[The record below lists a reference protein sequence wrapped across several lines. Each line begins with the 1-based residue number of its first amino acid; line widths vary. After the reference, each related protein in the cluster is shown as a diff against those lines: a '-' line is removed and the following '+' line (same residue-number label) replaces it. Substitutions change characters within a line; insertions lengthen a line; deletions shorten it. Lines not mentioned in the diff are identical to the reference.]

1 MSRFLKL
8 SNRIV
13 NTALIQHVYFD
24 KTAGKYSIHLAG
36 SSTQGLFILGSGNIS
51 SYGNEIYATKEEHPA
66 SYEAI
71 ERWYNSVE
79 CVSNKNNKD

>member
-1 MSRFLKL
+1 MSKFLKL

-13 NTALIQHVYFD
+13 NTALIQYVHFD

-36 SSTQGLFILGSGNIS
+36 TSTNGYFILGSGNIS
-51 SYGNEIYATKEEHPA
+51 SYSNEIYATKEEHPA

-71 ERWYNSVE
+71 ERWYNSIE
-79 CVSNKNNKD
+79 CVSNEKK

>member
-13 NTALIQHVYFD
+13 NTALIQHVHFD